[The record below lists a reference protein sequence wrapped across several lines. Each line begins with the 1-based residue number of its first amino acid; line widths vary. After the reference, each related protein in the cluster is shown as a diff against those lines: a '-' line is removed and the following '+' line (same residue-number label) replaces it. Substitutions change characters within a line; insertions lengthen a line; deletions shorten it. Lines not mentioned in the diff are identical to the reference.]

1 LNHYYQG
8 NERNMRITLNS
19 EQERFIQEK
28 LQDGK
33 YRSPDEVLA
42 EAFRLLEERDK
53 QYDQWLNE
61 TREKVAVGLAELE
74 RGEGLDSET
83 VMAKLEVKYSSQ

>member
-1 LNHYYQG
+1 
-8 NERNMRITLNS
+8 MSITLNS

-53 QYDQWLNE
+53 QYEQWLNE

-74 RGEGLDSET
+74 RGEGLDGET
-83 VMAKLEVKYSSQ
+83 VIAKLQEKYGLKR

>member
-1 LNHYYQG
+1 
-8 NERNMRITLNS
+8 MRITLNS

>member
-1 LNHYYQG
+1 MKLSSAH
-8 NERNMRITLNS
+8 
-19 EQERFIQEK
+19 ERFIQKK

-53 QYDQWLNE
+53 HYEQWLSE

-83 VMAKLEVKYSSQ
+83 VMAKLQEKFQQARQTEA